1 MFTSPLATKRRWHS
15 PSPPDQ
21 MPVID
26 REVPFAREGQLEGD
40 LEELTTPELLRSAQ
54 PELRDSQVD
63 SMGSFPAAQA
73 DLRDS
78 QMSAGDSMGSFPAA
92 HPDLRDSQMNSPGSS
107 AEQMPS
113 QMVSHAEEP
122 HQSVPIASVGFQVA
136 LFICRPPSPLPQF
149 TISMPMMMV
158 PPGAISTICRPSSPA
173 EPCALALWECRNIKS
188 RGPWIV

>member
-15 PSPPDQ
+15 PSLPDQ

-26 REVPFAREGQLEGD
+26 RETPSAREGQLEGD

-122 HQSVPIASVGFQVA
+122 PPKRANRLGWLSSRAFHLQTTITPAAVYDLDAHDDGAADAQILGGLDHLAGRAVRLGPMGVPQY
-136 LFICRPPSPLPQF
+136 
-149 TISMPMMMV
+149 
-158 PPGAISTICRPSSPA
+158 
-173 EPCALALWECRNIKS
+173 
-188 RGPWIV
+188 